1 MKFRDF
7 LNVFIIVLIFLIL
20 YASSILSVG
29 LKELK
34 KNWPKYKCNP
44 VAMPFAGYLGYDV
57 MGNFTDCIS
66 AIQRGAM
73 SRFLEPIYNAIS
85 WIVEISDYILKTVSN
100 IRTALFSMKEI
111 IFGVFKDIMA
121 LFVNILTKFQNLI
134 IKIKDLM
141 LKLGG
146 TMAAIVYIAEGLSFS
161 AESIWNGPIGKM
173 VKTIG
178 KIQVKL
184 CFHPDTSVSMADGT
198 TRKMKNLRIG
208 DKLANN
214 IEVTATM
221 IIKGDENNPYYKLWS
236 NKLNSYIFV
245 TGSHLI
251 QHPKT
256 MRFIKVKDYDKSI
269 STELY
274 GEKFSCL
281 VTSTNTIP
289 IGEFTF
295 WDWED

>member
-7 LNVFIIVLIFLIL
+7 LNVFIIILIFLIL
-20 YASSILSVG
+20 YMSSILSVG
-29 LKELK
+29 LKTLK
-34 KNWPKYKCNP
+34 ANWPKYKCNP

-85 WIVEISDYILKTVSN
+85 WIVKISDYILKTVSN

-134 IKIKDLM
+134 VKIKDLM
-141 LKLGG
+141 MKLGG
-146 TMAAIVYIAEGLSFS
+146 TMAAIVYIAEGLSF
-161 AESIWNGPIGKM
+161 AGESIWNGPIGKL
-173 VKTIG
+173 VRTI
-178 KIQVKL
+178 
-184 CFHPDTSVSMADGT
+184 CFHPDTPVTMADGT
-198 TRKMKNLRIG
+198 TKKMKNLKIG
-208 DKLANN
+208 DKLANG
-214 IEVTATM
+214 IDVMATM
-221 IIKGDENNPYYKLWS
+221 IIKGNEKSPYYKVWS
-236 NKLNSYIFV
+236 NTLNDYIFV
-245 TGSHLI
+245 TGEHLI
-251 QHPKT
+251 QDPKT
-256 MRFIKVKDYDKSI
+256 LRFIEVQNYDKATP
-269 STELY
+269 TELY
-274 GEKFSCL
+274 GEKLNCL

>member
-7 LNVFIIVLIFLIL
+7 LNVFIIFLIFLLL
-20 YASSILSVG
+20 YLSSILSVG
-29 LKELK
+29 LKALK
-34 KNWPKYKCNP
+34 ANWPTYKCNP

-85 WIVEISDYILKTVSN
+85 WIVSISDYILKTVSN

-121 LFVNILTKFQNLI
+121 LFVNVLTKFQNLI
-134 IKIKDLM
+134 VKIKDLM
-141 LKLGG
+141 MKLGG
-146 TMAAIVYIAEGLSFS
+146 TMAAIVYIAEGLSF
-161 AESIWNGPIGKM
+161 AGQSIWKGPIGKLVRM
-173 VKTIG
+173 V
-178 KIQVKL
+178 
-184 CFHPDTSVSMADGT
+184 CFHPDTPVTMADGST
-198 TRKMKNLRIG
+198 KKMKNIKIG

-214 IEVTATM
+214 VNVMATM
-221 IIKGDENNPYYKLWS
+221 IIKGNEKSPYYKLWS
-236 NKLNSYIFV
+236 NKLNDYIFV
-245 TGSHLI
+245 TPDHLI
-251 QHPKT
+251 QHPETK
-256 MRFIKVKDYDKSI
+256 RFIEIQKYDKAI
-269 STELY
+269 PTELY
-274 GEKFSCL
+274 GEKLSCL

-289 IGEFTF
+289 IGEYIF

>member
-7 LNVFIIVLIFLIL
+7 LNVFIIFIIFLLL
-20 YASSILSVG
+20 YLSSILSVG
-29 LKELK
+29 LKALK
-34 KNWPKYKCNP
+34 ANWPKYKCNP

-85 WIVEISDYILKTVSN
+85 WIVKISDYILKTVSN

-134 IKIKDLM
+134 VKIKDLM
-141 LKLGG
+141 MKLGG
-146 TMAAIVYIAEGLSFS
+146 TMAAIVYIAEGLSF
-161 AESIWNGPIGKM
+161 AGESIWNGPIGKL
-173 VKTIG
+173 VRTI
-178 KIQVKL
+178 
-184 CFHPDTSVSMADGT
+184 CFHPDTPVTMADGT
-198 TRKMKNLRIG
+198 TKKMKNLKIG
-208 DKLANN
+208 DKLAND
-214 IEVTATM
+214 IDVIATL
-221 IIKGDENNPYYKLWS
+221 IIKGNEKSPYYKVWS
-236 NKLNSYIFV
+236 NKLNDYIFV
-245 TGSHLI
+245 TGTHLI
-251 QHPKT
+251 QDPKT
-256 MRFIKVKDYDKSI
+256 LRFIEVQNYDKAI
-269 STELY
+269 LTDLY
-274 GEKFSCL
+274 GEKLNCL